1 MRHAPAALCLCLLAG
16 LAAPAAAETVVEAIE
31 TALTRFP
38 DYRSVI
44 ASRRAA
50 QEQVEQARGA
60 LYPSLDLALG
70 SGREQSDN
78 ATTRPFGRDVTLSRR
93 ESELTLT
100 QLLFDWG
107 ATQGEVNRLAERA
120 AGAGHQVVN
129 AAEAVALRVGQAYLE
144 VMRLRGQLALAE
156 QNVAAHERT
165 ARQVGLLVE
174 RGAGRRSD
182 LQQAEGRLALANNLL
197 AQVRGQLA
205 QGESNYQH
213 LVGRSPGALLEPD
226 RLTARLPV
234 DLEHGLREALAA
246 HPGVRAAER
255 ELNAALADR
264 NAARGR
270 MAPRLNLEAGVA
282 RNRDIDG
289 LAGPNEERFL
299 MLRLRFNLF
308 RGGTDFARLREAE
321 ARIDEANANLA
332 RTRNDVE
339 RDLRRAWHGLAANRE
354 RIGELQRHA
363 EVSAQV
369 VEAYRA
375 QFGIGQRTLL
385 DVLNAE
391 SELYNARGSALDG
404 LLGVTA
410 GEMLVLASMG
420 TLTRSLG
427 VAVAGTQ
434 HASDATR

>member
-1 MRHAPAALCLCLLAG
+1 
-16 LAAPAAAETVVEAIE
+16 
-31 TALTRFP
+31 
-38 DYRSVI
+38 
-44 ASRRAA
+44 
-50 QEQVEQARGA
+50 
-60 LYPSLDLALG
+60 
-70 SGREQSDN
+70 
-78 ATTRPFGRDVTLSRR
+78 
-93 ESELTLT
+93 
-100 QLLFDWG
+100 
-107 ATQGEVNRLAERA
+107 
-120 AGAGHQVVN
+120 
-129 AAEAVALRVGQAYLE
+129 
-144 VMRLRGQLALAE
+144 
-156 QNVAAHERT
+156 
-165 ARQVGLLVE
+165 
-174 RGAGRRSD
+174 
-182 LQQAEGRLALANNLL
+182 
-197 AQVRGQLA
+197 
-205 QGESNYQH
+205 
-213 LVGRSPGALLEPD
+213 
-226 RLTARLPV
+226 
-234 DLEHGLREALAA
+234 
-246 HPGVRAAER
+246 
-255 ELNAALADR
+255 
-264 NAARGR
+264 
-270 MAPRLNLEAGVA
+270 
-282 RNRDIDG
+282 
-289 LAGPNEERFL
+289 

-434 HASDATR
+434 HAGDATR